1 VYRPY
6 YAGLYYR
13 PRWHYRHYHR
23 HGHFRRHW

>member
-13 PRWHYRHYHR
+13 PRWHYRHYH